1 MWPANSNVKC
11 PPDSAEAAT
20 STEKASHLCVLET
33 ERLVL
38 RRMTT
43 DDAEFIL
50 KLVNEPS
57 FIRFI
62 GDKGVRNHAD
72 AVQYIQT
79 GPVTSYQRFG
89 FGLYLVELKESR
101 VPIGMCGLV
110 KRDSLPDVD
119 VGFTFLPAFW
129 SKGYAFEA
137 AVAVKA
143 YGTNV
148 LGIGRL
154 VAITNPDNESSIKL
168 LEKIGLR
175 FERMIRL
182 SEDASEIKL
191 FASDV

>member
-1 MWPANSNVKC
+1 
-11 PPDSAEAAT
+11 
-20 STEKASHLCVLET
+20 
-33 ERLVL
+33 
-38 RRMTT
+38 MTA

-57 FIRFI
+57 FICFI

-79 GPVTSYQRFG
+79 GPIASYERFG
-89 FGLYLVELKESR
+89 FGMYLVELRENR

-119 VGFTFLPAFW
+119 VGFAFLPAFW

-137 AVAVKA
+137 ATAVKV
-143 YGTNV
+143 YGKDV
-148 LGIGRL
+148 LGLSRL

-191 FASDV
+191 FASDTGC

>member
-1 MWPANSNVKC
+1 M
-11 PPDSAEAAT
+11 AAPV
-20 STEKASHLCVLET
+20 HLHILET

-38 RRMTT
+38 RRMMA

-50 KLVNEPS
+50 ELVNQPS
-57 FIRFI
+57 FIHFI

-79 GPVTSYQRFG
+79 GPMANYERFG
-89 FGLYLVELKESR
+89 FGQYLVEIKDSR
-101 VPIGMCGLV
+101 VPIGMCGLT
-110 KRDSLPDVD
+110 KKDSLPDVD
-119 VGFTFLPAFW
+119 LGFALLPAFW

-137 AVAVKA
+137 AAAVKA
-143 YGTNV
+143 YARDV
-148 LGIGRL
+148 LAISRL
-154 VAITNPDNESSIKL
+154 VAVTNPDNESSIKL
-168 LEKIGLR
+168 LEKLGFR

>member
-1 MWPANSNVKC
+1 MRI
-11 PPDSAEAAT
+11 
-20 STEKASHLCVLET
+20 LET

-38 RRMTT
+38 RRMTAA
-43 DDAEFIL
+43 DAEFIL

-79 GPVTSYQRFG
+79 GPVASYERFG

-110 KRDSLPDVD
+110 KRDSLADVD
-119 VGFTFLPAFW
+119 VGFAFLPAFW

-137 AVAVKA
+137 AAAVKA
-143 YGTNV
+143 YGKDV
-148 LGIGRL
+148 LGINRL

-175 FERMIRL
+175 FDRMIRL
-182 SEDASEIKL
+182 SEDASEVKL
-191 FASDV
+191 FASEF

>member
-1 MWPANSNVKC
+1 MS
-11 PPDSAEAAT
+11 PDNAT

-38 RRMTT
+38 RRMTA

-57 FIRFI
+57 FIRSI

-79 GPVTSYQRFG
+79 GPVASYQRFG
-89 FGLYLVELKESR
+89 FGLYLVELKESQ

-119 VGFTFLPAFW
+119 VGFAFLPAFW

-137 AVAVKA
+137 AAAVKA
-143 YGTNV
+143 YGKDV
-148 LGIGRL
+148 LGINRL

>member
-1 MWPANSNVKC
+1 MSI
-11 PPDSAEAAT
+11 
-20 STEKASHLCVLET
+20 LET

-38 RRMTT
+38 RRMTP
-43 DDAEFIL
+43 DDAGFIL

-79 GPVTSYQRFG
+79 GPVASYQRFG
-89 FGLYLVELKESR
+89 FGLYLVELKGSR

-110 KRDSLPDVD
+110 KRESLPDVD
-119 VGFTFLPAFW
+119 VGFAFLPAFW

-137 AVAVKA
+137 AAAVKA
-143 YGTNV
+143 FGKDV
-148 LGIGRL
+148 LGISRL

-168 LEKIGLR
+168 LEKIGFR
-175 FERMIRL
+175 YERMIRL

>member
-1 MWPANSNVKC
+1 M
-11 PPDSAEAAT
+11 
-20 STEKASHLCVLET
+20 CVLET

-79 GPVTSYQRFG
+79 GPVASYQRFG

>member
-1 MWPANSNVKC
+1 LGAVAIAPGSVIGLASINS
-11 PPDSAEAAT
+11 T
-20 STEKASHLCVLET
+20 TLTVLET
-33 ERLVL
+33 EHLTL
-38 RRMTT
+38 RRMTV

-62 GDKGVRNHAD
+62 GDKGVRNHSD
-72 AVQYIQT
+72 AVQYIQS
-79 GPVTSYQRFG
+79 GPMASYERFG
-89 FGLYLVELKESR
+89 FGLYLVELKEGR

-119 VGFTFLPAFW
+119 VGFAFLPAFW

-137 AVAVKA
+137 AAAVKA
-143 YGTNV
+143 YGKDA
-148 LGIGRL
+148 LGIRRL
-154 VAITNPDNESSIKL
+154 VAITTPENKRSIRL

-182 SEDASEIKL
+182 SEDSSEIKL

>member
-1 MWPANSNVKC
+1 
-11 PPDSAEAAT
+11 
-20 STEKASHLCVLET
+20 
-33 ERLVL
+33 
-38 RRMTT
+38 MTA

-50 KLVNEPS
+50 KLVNQPS
-57 FIRFI
+57 FLRFI
-62 GDKGVRNHAD
+62 GDKGVRSHAD

-79 GPVTSYQRFG
+79 GPVASYQRFG